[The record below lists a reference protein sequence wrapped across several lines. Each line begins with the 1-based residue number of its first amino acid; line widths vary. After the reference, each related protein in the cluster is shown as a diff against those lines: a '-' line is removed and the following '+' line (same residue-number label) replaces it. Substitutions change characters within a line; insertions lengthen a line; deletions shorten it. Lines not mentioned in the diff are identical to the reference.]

1 MRCKVYNSKINET
14 CQFNKIYYGFH
25 KDLFIKQFTQESGEN
40 NKLIIRMHFF
50 QFILEDN
57 NKTKTKRIYIYCLK
71 TNTKID

>member
-25 KDLFIKQFTQESGEN
+25 KYLFIKQFTQESGEN

-50 QFILEDN
+50 NLFW
-57 NKTKTKRIYIYCLK
+57 KTITKQK
-71 TNTKID
+71 HT